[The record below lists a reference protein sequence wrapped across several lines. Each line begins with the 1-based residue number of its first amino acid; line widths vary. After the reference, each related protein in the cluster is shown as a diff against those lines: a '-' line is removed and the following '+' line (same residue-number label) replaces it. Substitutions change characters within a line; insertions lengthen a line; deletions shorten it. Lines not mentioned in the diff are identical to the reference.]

1 MKNVLKCIGWS
12 ILYFVITFVV
22 QFAFMMVGIAIGIE
36 NEEMLNQFALNNNL
50 LLTIL
55 SNIVSIIIFGIIWN
69 VKRKKVKKK
78 PRYTYKK
85 Y

>member
-69 VKRKKVKKK
+69 VKRKKVW
-78 PRYTYKK
+78 
-85 Y
+85 